1 MGGILLDLQ
10 FALRTL
16 RRSPLFTLIAV
27 LSLALGIGANTAIF
41 SLMDQ
46 LLLRLLPVKDPD
58 SLVMLSQRGTN
69 MGGND
74 GERAN
79 SYPIYQDYQQRAEAF
94 SEVFCQKVSEGVALT
109 LDGQTELVSAEM
121 VSGNYFSALGVKPAI
136 GRVFNSQEDDQVYK
150 GHPVVTLSYDY
161 LMTRFAGDRSVV
173 GKKILVNNFPMTIVG
188 VSAPGF
194 SGVDPA
200 RSPKI
205 RVPIQMLPIVNPGW
219 DTTIGFR
226 RLQWVRVFA
235 RLKPGYTVQ
244 SAQASLQVLFTQI
257 RRYEATLP
265 EARNWSA
272 YNRERFLQGTV
283 VVEKAATGYSQ
294 LRNSFSKPL
303 VVLMWMVGLVL
314 LIACANVAGLL
325 IARAVARQKEIA
337 VRLSVGASQG
347 QLVRQLLVESLV
359 LAAAGGALGI
369 LLGAWITKA
378 LLSLLPTGNAL
389 LMLSA
394 RPNGR
399 IMLFNFGLSLLTGL
413 IFGLAPA
420 LRSTRLDLWS
430 SLKDAV
436 GSVAGAGGA
445 VRARKVLVTAQV
457 ALGFLL
463 LFGAGLFV
471 RSLQNLRETDSGFKN
486 MEQLLSFRLNP
497 SLNGYT
503 LPRAKSFYQEA
514 LQNIRA
520 LPGVQ
525 SAGYARAAVLS
536 GGAWGDGMLVEGYAA
551 KQGENTHAM
560 VNFVSPGYLRT
571 MGVPLLEGRDFDE
584 RDAGQT
590 SAVCIVNRTF
600 AEHYFPGKSAIGRRV
615 GSATLRGG
623 KLDVEIVGVAENA
636 LYNGPREGSRRQVY
650 FAEPQERYLAGET
663 FYVRTNL
670 DSKQM
675 FGAIRAAV
683 QKLDSRVA
691 AEEMR
696 TLESQLDQ
704 ILLTE
709 RLIAMMS
716 AGFGALAT
724 LLASIGLY
732 GVMAFM
738 VARRTKEIGVR
749 LALGAM
755 RGSVV
760 WLVMREVLLL
770 VGLGLA
776 VGIPAALALG
786 RFVSAQLYGVKAND
800 PWVAAIAVVLLSL
813 IAALAGLVPARRAS
827 RIDPLLA
834 LRYE

>member
-1 MGGILLDLQ
+1 MGGILADLQ
-10 FALRTL
+10 FSLRTL

-94 SEVFCQKVSEGVALT
+94 SEVFCQKMSSAALT
-109 LDGQTELVSAEM
+109 LDGHTELVSAEM

-150 GHPVVTLSYDY
+150 GHPVVTLTYDY
-161 LMTRFAGDRSVV
+161 WMTRFAGDRGVV
-173 GKKILVNNFPMTIVG
+173 GKKVLVNNYPMTIVG

-200 RSPKI
+200 QSPKI
-205 RVPIQMLPIVNPGW
+205 RVPIQMLPMVNPGW
-219 DTTIGFR
+219 DATIGFR
-226 RLQWVRVFA
+226 RLQWIRVFA
-235 RLKPGYTVQ
+235 RLKPGYTVE

-265 EARNWSA
+265 EAKGWSA
-272 YNRERFLQGTV
+272 NSRERFLQATV
-283 VVEKAATGYSQ
+283 VVEKAAAGYSQ

-337 VRLSVGASQG
+337 VRLSVGASQS

-369 LLGAWITKA
+369 LLAVWITKG
-378 LLSLLPTGNAL
+378 LLSLLPAGNAV

-394 RPNGR
+394 TPDAR

-413 IFGLAPA
+413 VFGLAPA
-420 LRSTRLDLWS
+420 FRSTRVDLWTT
-430 SLKDAV
+430 LKDAA

-445 VRARKVLVTAQV
+445 VRVRKVLVTAQV
-457 ALGFLL
+457 ALSFLL

-471 RSLQNLRETDSGFKN
+471 QSLQNLRETNSGFKGI
-486 MEQLLSFRLNP
+486 EHLLSFRLDP

-503 LPRAKSFYQEA
+503 LPRAKRFHQET
-514 LQNIRA
+514 LENIRA

-525 SAGYARAAVLS
+525 SASYARAPVLA
-536 GGAWGDGMLVEGYAA
+536 GGAWGDGMLVEGYVAQ
-551 KQGENTHAM
+551 QGENTHAM
-560 VNFVSPGYLRT
+560 VNFVSPGYFRT
-571 MGVPLLEGRDFDE
+571 MGVPLLEGREFDE
-584 RDAGQT
+584 RDAGET
-590 SAVCIVNRTF
+590 NGVCIVNRTF
-600 AEHYFPGKSAIGRRV
+600 AEQYFPGRSALGRRV
-615 GSATLRGG
+615 GSTILRNG
-623 KLDVEIVGVAENA
+623 KLDLEIVGVAENA
-636 LYNGPREGSRRQVY
+636 LYNNPREGSRRQVF
-650 FAEPQERYLAGET
+650 FAELQERYLVGET
-663 FYVRTNL
+663 FYVRANL

-675 FGAIRAAV
+675 FGAINDTV
-683 QKLDSRVA
+683 KKLDSRVA
-691 AEEMR
+691 VSDMR
-696 TLESQLDQ
+696 TLESQLDR

-732 GVMAFM
+732 GVMAFV

-755 RGSVV
+755 RGSVI

-770 VGLGLA
+770 LGLGLA
-776 VGIPAALALG
+776 VGIPLALALG
-786 RFVSAQLYGVKAND
+786 RYISAQLYGVKAND
-800 PWVAAIAVVLLSL
+800 PWIAALAVVLLSL
-813 IAALAGLVPARRAS
+813 IAAIAGLVPARRAS